1 MPHLTELYDVAL
13 LDLDGVVY
21 IGPRPVSHAPEAL
34 RQARTAGMRLAFV
47 TNNAARPPERVAAHL
62 SEIGVEARPDEVV
75 TSAQAAARL
84 LAEQLP
90 AGSKVLVVG
99 GEGLEVALREQDL
112 VPVSGADDGPVAVV
126 QGFSPKV
133 GWPLL
138 AEGTYAVASG
148 LPWVATNTDP
158 VVPTDRGRAP
168 GNGTLVAAIR
178 TATGREPVV
187 AGKPEPPMHREAI
200 LRSGATRPLV
210 VGDRLDTDIEGAN
223 AAEADSLLVL
233 TGVTDP
239 IDVVLAPPRL
249 RPTYV
254 GHDLR
259 ALHDSADRLSV
270 RTGAATVGAWQAV
283 VDGGRLRLTRASAPA
298 GSGGTEGRLGTAASD
313 ETAGDGTAGDGTAG
327 DGTGHDGADHAGT
340 SGDWTAGDETGHDGS
355 GHDGSDHDG
364 SGHDGSDHAG
374 TSGDWTA
381 GDGTGSAGAAGDGG
395 DPDQEALDGLRAVCG
410 AVWAAMDAAGTP
422 AGPAVGAAGAA
433 DGGRGSADAARDA
446 AEAEADAGGVVDR
459 ASVEA
464 ALDAVRITRAPARP
478 Y

>member
-21 IGPRPVSHAPEAL
+21 IGAHPVPRAPEAL
-34 RQARTAGMRLAFV
+34 QQARAAGMRLAFA
-47 TNNAARPPERVAAHL
+47 TNNASRSPERVAAHL
-62 SEIGVEARPDEVV
+62 TEIGVEAQADEVV

-126 QGFSPKV
+126 QGFAPTV

-223 AAEADSLLVL
+223 AAGADSLLVL

-239 IDVVLAPPRL
+239 IDLVLAPARL

-259 ALHDSADRLSV
+259 ALHEAPDALSV
-270 RTGAATVGAWQAV
+270 RAGETKAGDWQAV
-283 VDGGRLRLTRASAPA
+283 VDGAALRLTRA
-298 GSGGTEGRLGTAASD
+298 
-313 ETAGDGTAGDGTAG
+313 TAGGDDATN
-327 DGTGHDGADHAGT
+327 TIHV
-340 SGDWTAGDETGHDGS
+340 
-355 GHDGSDHDG
+355 
-364 SGHDGSDHAG
+364 
-374 TSGDWTA
+374 
-381 GDGTGSAGAAGDGG
+381 
-395 DPDQEALDGLRAVCG
+395 LDGLRAACG
-410 AVWAAMDAAGTP
+410 AVWAA
-422 AGPAVGAAGAA
+422 
-433 DGGRGSADAARDA
+433 ADATGDA
-446 AEAEADAGGVVDR
+446 PEAILERV
-459 ASVEA
+459 SVLA
-464 ALDAVRITRAPARP
+464 ALDAARITRAPARP

>member
-21 IGPRPVSHAPEAL
+21 VGPRPVSHAPEAL

-62 SEIGVEARPDEVV
+62 TEIGVEALPDEVV

-126 QGFSPKV
+126 QGFSPTV

-223 AAEADSLLVL
+223 AAGADSLLVL

-239 IDVVLAPPRL
+239 IDVVLAPARL

-259 ALHDSADRLSV
+259 ALHVSPDALRV
-270 RTGAATVGAWQAV
+270 RAGDATVGAWHAV
-283 VDGGRLRLTRASAPA
+283 VDGGGLRLTRASAHA
-298 GSGGTEGRLGTAASD
+298 GSGGAEGLAGSAASD
-313 ETAGDGTAGDGTAG
+313 GAGSDGGVARVRGAAS
-327 DGTGHDGADHAGT
+327 DGA
-340 SGDWTAGDETGHDGS
+340 
-355 GHDGSDHDG
+355 GSDGGEAPVRGAVSDESRVG
-364 SGHDGSDHAG
+364 AGSD
-374 TSGDWTA
+374 
-381 GDGTGSAGAAGDGG
+381 GG
-395 DPDQEALDGLRAVCG
+395 EPGQDALDGLRAVCG
-410 AVWAAMDAAGTP
+410 AVWAAADATGDAAGATGN
-422 AGPAVGAAGAA
+422 AARAVG
-433 DGGRGSADAARDA
+433 DSV
-446 AEAEADAGGVVDR
+446 EAVTGGVVDR

-464 ALDAVRITRAPARP
+464 ALDAARITRAPARP

>member
-21 IGPRPVSHAPEAL
+21 IGAHAVPHAPDAL
-34 RQARTAGMRLAFV
+34 LRARGAGMRLAFV
-47 TNNAARPPERVAAHL
+47 TNNASRPPERVAAHL
-62 SEIGVEARPDEVV
+62 TEIGVEARPEEVV

-99 GEGLEVALREQDL
+99 GDGLEVALREQDL
-112 VPVSGADDGPVAVV
+112 VPVWGADDGPVAVV

-223 AAEADSLLVL
+223 AAEVDSLLVL

-239 IDVVLAPPRL
+239 IDLVLAPARL

-259 ALHDSADRLSV
+259 ALHETPEMLRV
-270 RTGAATVGAWQAV
+270 RAGEPAAGGWRAV
-283 VDGGRLRLTRASAPA
+283 VDGGSLRLTSATASAAASDGAGGGTVGGGGA
-298 GSGGTEGRLGTAASD
+298 GSGVAASP
-313 ETAGDGTAGDGTAG
+313 AGGGVVDGG
-327 DGTGHDGADHAGT
+327 
-340 SGDWTAGDETGHDGS
+340 
-355 GHDGSDHDG
+355 
-364 SGHDGSDHAG
+364 
-374 TSGDWTA
+374 
-381 GDGTGSAGAAGDGG
+381 GAAVESDAV
-395 DPDQEALDGLRAVCG
+395 ELDGLRAVCG
-410 AVWAAMDAAGTP
+410 AVWAAADAAGEAP
-422 AGPAVGAAGAA
+422 EAIV
-433 DGGRGSADAARDA
+433 DRGS
-446 AEAEADAGGVVDR
+446 VL
-459 ASVEA
+459 A
-464 ALDAVRITRAPARP
+464 ALEAVRITRTPARP

>member
-1 MPHLTELYDVAL
+1 MQPLTQTYDVAL

-21 IGPRPVSHAPEAL
+21 IGAHPVPHAPEAL
-34 RQARTAGMRLAFV
+34 RQARAAGMRLAFV
-47 TNNAARPPERVAAHL
+47 TNNASRPPERVAVHL
-62 SEIGVEARPDEVV
+62 TEIGVDARPDEVV

-90 AGSKVLVVG
+90 SGSKVLVVG

-133 GWPLL
+133 GWPML

-168 GNGTLVAAIR
+168 GNGTLVDAIR

-187 AGKPEPPMHREAI
+187 AGKPEPPMHREAM
-200 LRSGATRPLV
+200 LRSQATRPLV
-210 VGDRLDTDIEGAN
+210 VGDRLDTDVEGAN
-223 AAEADSLLVL
+223 AAGADSLLVL

-239 IDVVLAPPRL
+239 IDLVQAPPRL

-259 ALHDSADRLSV
+259 ALAQPADALSV
-270 RTGAATVGAWQAV
+270 RAGEAKVGDWHAV
-283 VDGGRLRLTRASAPA
+283 VEGGELRLARVPA
-298 GSGGTEGRLGTAASD
+298 DGSRSGGPGTHGSAVGEVGVEG
-313 ETAGDGTAGDGTAG
+313 AGRGG
-327 DGTGHDGADHAGT
+327 DGAD
-340 SGDWTAGDETGHDGS
+340 EF
-355 GHDGSDHDG
+355 
-364 SGHDGSDHAG
+364 
-374 TSGDWTA
+374 
-381 GDGTGSAGAAGDGG
+381 SAGAGAGGAGNGGAGADGAGDGG
-395 DPDQEALDGLRAVCG
+395 LDALRAVCG
-410 AVWAAMDAAGTP
+410 AVWAAADAAGE
-422 AGPAVGAAGAA
+422 
-433 DGGRGSADAARDA
+433 GS
-446 AEAEADAGGVVDR
+446 GSSVDPV
-459 ASVEA
+459 SVRA
-464 ALDAVRITRAPARP
+464 ALDAARITRPSTRP

>member
-21 IGPRPVSHAPEAL
+21 IGPRPVPHAPEAL
-34 RQARTAGMRLAFV
+34 RQAREAGMRLAFV
-47 TNNAARPPERVAAHL
+47 TNNASRPPDRVAAHL
-62 SEIGVEARPDEVV
+62 TEIGVEARPEEVV

-148 LPWVATNTDP
+148 LPWVASNTDP
-158 VVPTDRGRAP
+158 IVPTDRGRAP
-168 GNGTLVAAIR
+168 GNGTLVDAIR
-178 TATGREPVV
+178 TATGRDPVV

-223 AAEADSLLVL
+223 AAEVDSLLVL

-239 IDVVLAPPRL
+239 IDVVLAPARL

-259 ALHDSADRLSV
+259 SLHASPGGLRV
-270 RTGAATVGAWQAV
+270 GAGDATVGDWHAV
-283 VDGGRLRLTRASAPA
+283 VDGGTLRLTRAAADGSGPGDGASGGA
-298 GSGGTEGRLGTAASD
+298 GSGGEDDGA
-313 ETAGDGTAGDGTAG
+313 EGDGAE
-327 DGTGHDGADHAGT
+327 ADRL
-340 SGDWTAGDETGHDGS
+340 
-355 GHDGSDHDG
+355 
-364 SGHDGSDHAG
+364 
-374 TSGDWTA
+374 
-381 GDGTGSAGAAGDGG
+381 
-395 DPDQEALDGLRAVCG
+395 ALDGLRAVCG
-410 AVWAAMDAAGTP
+410 AVWAAADDAGAG
-422 AGPAVGAAGAA
+422 GAAV
-433 DGGRGSADAARDA
+433 
-446 AEAEADAGGVVDR
+446 DAGGAAVDR
-459 ASVEA
+459 ASVQA
-464 ALDAVRITRAPARP
+464 ALDAARTTRAPARP